1 MKTESFEE
9 EITKLKNKVVNLKQQ
24 VRNFQ
29 QSQKTAENKAA
40 FSDADKLIILESAL
54 LSVVGTPLLEFIT
67 RKVIASFSDDEF
79 WKKHKLESIEKILI
93 ALAKK

>member
-1 MKTESFEE
+1 MKTESLE

-29 QSQKTAENKAA
+29 QSQKMAENKAA
-40 FSDADKLIILESAL
+40 FSDADKLMILESVL
-54 LSVVGTPLLEFIT
+54 LSVVGTPALEFIT

-79 WKKHKLESIEKILI
+79 WKENKNKETDKILL

>member
-1 MKTESFEE
+1 MKTESLE

-29 QSQKTAENKAA
+29 QSQKMAENKAA
-40 FSDADKLIILESAL
+40 FSDAD
-54 LSVVGTPLLEFIT
+54 
-67 RKVIASFSDDEF
+67 FSDDEF
-79 WKKHKLESIEKILI
+79 WKENKNKETDKILL